1 MKQIWFV
8 IPLCSA
14 ILSANAAIRIDSIQ
28 RTNNDVVISLSGG
41 NPRYWY
47 DFEMTRDFTGWST
60 IGSALSDYNGD
71 VGLVA
76 FLVSV
81 DRVNDFGFI
90 RAKET
95 LPTVNISLD
104 SATPAKRIVAG
115 SSINVPVTVLQL
127 DAVHEP
133 TILEKLPLR
142 IGEND
147 PSRNFY
153 KGTIWDGSVKIGE
166 FYPIPNETN
175 TTCYLNPGLFLPSG
189 ASKRLTVKI
198 DTSGIGI
205 SDPGIPGSLI
215 KVDFNEADTNNCG
228 FGLVSGLVAK
238 AQGATEAQGVILQK
252 SYPVVRWYWLPSN
265 SLMSGRRDLI
275 CFSVTASTYGPIG
288 LSKVSVEVVTVG
300 YPLQVD
306 AFNCYAYYDSAFS
319 MPVTGLQ
326 PDGAFSDVDI
336 SPTSERIGIVARGTG
351 ERRMVTI
358 PTGETRY
365 FAVRANINGPVY
377 AANSVLTKLLSDKVE
392 QSPRMDTAAQM
403 ETRAN
408 FVWTPLSFSAFG
420 SPTNSDWTDGF
431 CVEGL
436 VPEIHDGLYR

>member
-115 SSINVPVTVLQL
+115 SSINVPVPVQHR
-127 DAVHEP
+127 DAVDEP
-133 TILEKLPLR
+133 PILEKLPLR

-175 TTCYLNPGLFLPSG
+175 
-189 ASKRLTVKI
+189 KI
-198 DTSGIGI
+198 
-205 SDPGIPGSLI
+205 
-215 KVDFNEADTNNCG
+215 
-228 FGLVSGLVAK
+228 
-238 AQGATEAQGVILQK
+238 
-252 SYPVVRWYWLPSN
+252 
-265 SLMSGRRDLI
+265 GRAH
-275 CFSVTASTYGPIG
+275 V
-288 LSKVSVEVVTVG
+288 
-300 YPLQVD
+300 
-306 AFNCYAYYDSAFS
+306 
-319 MPVTGLQ
+319 
-326 PDGAFSDVDI
+326 
-336 SPTSERIGIVARGTG
+336 
-351 ERRMVTI
+351 
-358 PTGETRY
+358 
-365 FAVRANINGPVY
+365 
-377 AANSVLTKLLSDKVE
+377 
-392 QSPRMDTAAQM
+392 
-403 ETRAN
+403 
-408 FVWTPLSFSAFG
+408 
-420 SPTNSDWTDGF
+420 
-431 CVEGL
+431 
-436 VPEIHDGLYR
+436 